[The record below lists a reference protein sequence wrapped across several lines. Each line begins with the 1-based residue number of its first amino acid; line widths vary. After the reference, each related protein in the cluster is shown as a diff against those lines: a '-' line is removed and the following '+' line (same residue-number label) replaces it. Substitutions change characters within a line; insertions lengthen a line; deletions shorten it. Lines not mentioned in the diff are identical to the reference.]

1 MSGVTLRDTSH
12 TWNVRNVVGV
22 TLLSHVVGVTLL
34 SHIPPQPPHSIS
46 STRTTPWI
54 IQGVVREKY
63 SGSSR
68 VLLSKRMARTS
79 LSQSSLGTQEIPAG
93 LPTPTID
100 KVSFCFEIVVQP
112 TCFLRKL
119 LLTTF
124 VSRPAYLS
132 SLKTLPI
139 TLPSTTT
146 PWIIPGVV
154 PEKYF
159 GSSKVLS
166 PPREW
171 PGPAYRKA
179 PWALRR
185 YRRGYPT
192 PTIDKV
198 SLCFV
203 NPTYLL

>member
-1 MSGVTLRDTSH
+1 MPTQWMYKLWESLKLSGVTIRDTSH

-100 KVSFCFEIVVQP
+100 KVSFCFVNCRP
-112 TCFLRKL
+112 T
-119 LLTTF
+119 
-124 VSRPAYLS
+124 YLS
-132 SLKTLPI
+132 SMK
-139 TLPSTTT
+139 
-146 PWIIPGVV
+146 II
-154 PEKYF
+154 
-159 GSSKVLS
+159 
-166 PPREW
+166 
-171 PGPAYRKA
+171 
-179 PWALRR
+179 
-185 YRRGYPT
+185 
-192 PTIDKV
+192 
-198 SLCFV
+198 V
-203 NPTYLL
+203 NHFRLAVR

>member
-1 MSGVTLRDTSH
+1 MKNGTHNKTRVSQKRFIVLKANGWKMTAKDDPEQVWKEVFEGSVSMDDPCQPSGCTSCGRVWSCEMSGVTIRDTSH

-22 TLLSHVVGVTLL
+22 TLLSH
-34 SHIPPQPPHSIS
+34 IPPPHTIS

-54 IQGVVREKY
+54 IQ
-63 SGSSR
+63 
-68 VLLSKRMARTS
+68 
-79 LSQSSLGTQEIPAG
+79 
-93 LPTPTID
+93 
-100 KVSFCFEIVVQP
+100 
-112 TCFLRKL
+112 
-119 LLTTF
+119 
-124 VSRPAYLS
+124 
-132 SLKTLPI
+132 
-139 TLPSTTT
+139 
-146 PWIIPGVV
+146 GVV

-185 YRRGYPT
+185 YRWGYPT

-198 SLCFV
+198 SFCFV